1 MVLGTAPLL
10 GRRFCAGGGGTGH
23 DLRCIPLRRFFDG
36 QCQGKHR
43 RLRAQNLFDA
53 CTHGRPV
60 FLGEWE
66 VAAEVEQGALPHLS
80 ADAFGAHQAVSE
92 VRLPGG
98 FVTRGRTSDE
108 HARSLPEAAQKSIPS
123 YNSMAL
129 QTEFQIP
136 ALIPLKFIRGK
147 ARIRGVGC

>member
-1 MVLGTAPLL
+1 MYIEIHGSMRAHTV
-10 GRRFCAGGGGTGH
+10 
-23 DLRCIPLRRFFDG
+23 G
-36 QCQGKHR
+36 QCSSESGKWLP
-43 RLRAQNLFDA
+43 RLSKVHWRTLAPM
-53 CTHGRPV
+53 R
-60 FLGEWE
+60 
-66 VAAEVEQGALPHLS
+66 S
-80 ADAFGAHQAVSE
+80 GAHQAVSE

-98 FVTRGRTSDE
+98 LVTRGRTSDE